1 MTTFDVVQCNGYTKR
16 VMTVCIEE
24 VGDLFKFTHYQLTS
38 WPSNGQGFMDSTILI
53 DFLKKVNNN
62 HSF

>member
-16 VMTVCIEE
+16 VMTVCVET

-38 WPSNGQGFMDSTILI
+38 WPSSGQGFMDSAILI
-53 DFLKKVNNN
+53 DFLKKVENNN
-62 HSF
+62 